1 MILSLQSLFVVQWRS
16 LASSLYKA
24 KDFSDNMEEKI
35 KEVLEE
41 VRPSLKRD
49 GGDVEFVRY
58 NDGIVELK
66 LKGACAG
73 CPLSQLTIKSYI
85 EVLLKEKI
93 PEIKEVKAV

>member
-1 MILSLQSLFVVQWRS
+1 MILSLQGEL
-16 LASSLYKA
+16 LMSSLYKA
-24 KDFSDNMEEKI
+24 KDFSYIMEEKI

-58 NDGIVELK
+58 DDGIVELK

-85 EVLLKEKI
+85 EVLLKDKI
-93 PEIKEVKAV
+93 SEIKEVKAV

>member
-1 MILSLQSLFVVQWRS
+1 MKTENSLL
-16 LASSLYKA
+16 KA
-24 KDFSDNMEEKI
+24 KNDSSNMDEKI

-49 GGDVEFVRY
+49 GGDVEFVKY
-58 NDGIVELK
+58 NNGIVELK

-73 CPLSQLTIKSYI
+73 CPLSQLTIKNYI
-85 EVLLKEKI
+85 EALLKERI

>member
-1 MILSLQSLFVVQWRS
+1 LQRRLLR
-16 LASSLYKA
+16 SLYKA
-24 KDFSDNMEEKI
+24 KDTNNSMEEKI

-49 GGDVEFVRY
+49 GGDVEFVKY
-58 NDGIVELK
+58 NNGIVELK

-85 EVLLKEKI
+85 EVLLKDKI

>member
-41 VRPSLKRD
+41 VRTSLKRD

-58 NDGIVELK
+58 NDGIVELR

-85 EVLLKEKI
+85 EVLLKGKI